1 MKTKIFAAIL
11 GLMLAAVPL
20 MAQQKET
27 DRDEMILAG
36 AIRAVQYNVY
46 YTVYD
51 NVELSVKDGVV
62 TLTGQVTAPFKKS
75 SFEKS
80 ILKRVEGVKGVD
92 DRIEVLPVSSND
104 SRLRYFV
111 ARNIYSDSR
120 MLRYSL
126 ESFPRSIH
134 VIVKGGRVTLEGRVA
149 NRMDSRLAEIR
160 AREVFGVLTVTN
172 NLQVES

>member
-120 MLRYSL
+120 MLRYAAGRMGGRPRHVHSWRGKSRQFRLVEHLRL
-126 ESFPRSIH
+126 ES
-134 VIVKGGRVTLEGRVA
+134 L
-149 NRMDSRLAEIR
+149 D
-160 AREVFGVLTVTN
+160 REPGAPGVGL
-172 NLQVES
+172 